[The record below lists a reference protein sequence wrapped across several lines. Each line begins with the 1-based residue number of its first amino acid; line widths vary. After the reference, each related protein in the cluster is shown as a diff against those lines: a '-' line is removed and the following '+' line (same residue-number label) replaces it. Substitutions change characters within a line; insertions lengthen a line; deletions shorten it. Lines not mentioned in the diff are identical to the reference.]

1 MGMGDNAGDAVR
13 GGGGMSLSTGA
24 TGATGKTGIELSTG
38 MGSGLIN
45 GLDGTTGGFT
55 GRNDEPLL
63 ESVQAGDKTL

>member
-1 MGMGDNAGDAVR
+1 MGMGDNAGDDVR
-13 GGGGMSLSTGA
+13 GGGGMSLSTGV
-24 TGATGKTGIELSTG
+24 TGKTGKTGKTGIELSTG

-63 ESVQAGDKTL
+63 ESV

>member
-1 MGMGDNAGDAVR
+1 MGDNAGDDVR
-13 GGGGMSLSTGA
+13 GGGGMSLS

-38 MGSGLIN
+38 MGSGLVN

-63 ESVQAGDKTL
+63 ESVQAGDKML